1 MHNFWQDVRYGARSI
16 GKNPGFAILAILA
29 LALGI
34 GANTAIFSVLNG
46 VLLRPLGYADPSRL
60 VVILH
65 EGKFPVSPAAYLA
78 WRKQSSSFEQ
88 LAAAQLWG
96 ATLTG
101 SDHAEKLAGMQV
113 SANLFE
119 ALGVPPARGRTFDA
133 SEDQPAPKH
142 VGVLS
147 YQLWQRRFA
156 SDPGIVGQQI
166 VLNGDSYA
174 VTGVMP
180 QSFRF
185 APFWATSTEIWTP
198 LVLDKRLH
206 DRGGRSLR
214 IFARLRSG
222 VALKHAQSEIDVICL
237 RLAEQYPDTDTN
249 MSAQV
254 VPLQEKVVANIR
266 PTLLVL
272 LGTVRFVLLIA
283 CSTRANLM

>member
-1 MHNFWQDVRYGARSI
+1 MQNFWQDLRYGARSI

-34 GANTAIFSVLNG
+34 GANTAIFSVVNS

-65 EGKFPVSPAAYLA
+65 EGKFPVSPADYLD
-78 WRKQSSSFEQ
+78 WRKQSGSFKQ
-88 LAAAQLWG
+88 LAAAQVWG

-101 SDHAEKLAGMQV
+101 SEYAEALAGMQV
-113 SANLFE
+113 SANLFDT
-119 ALGVPPARGRTFDA
+119 LGVPAARGPTFHA
-133 SEDQPAPKH
+133 SEDLPASKH
-142 VGVLS
+142 VAVLS

-156 SDPGIVGQQI
+156 GDPEIAGRQI
-166 VLNGDSYA
+166 VLNGDSYT
-174 VTGVMP
+174 VIGVMP

-185 APFWATSTEIWTP
+185 APFCATSTAIWTP

-206 DRGGRSLR
+206 ELGARSWR
-214 IFARLRSG
+214 SFARLRGG
-222 VALKHAQSEIDVICL
+222 VGLKQAQSEIDVICS
-237 RLAEQYPDTDTN
+237 RLAAQYPGTNTN
-249 MSAQV
+249 MTAQV

-272 LGTVRFVLLIA
+272 LGTVGLV
-283 CSTRANLM
+283 